1 MTAFFRISPLFAA
14 HRDQGEI
21 PSPNRCV
28 PQRHLTY
35 PGPDI
40 ETIFYVEQD
49 ELTIAALSTRPVQDP
64 PSPTTRFPP
73 PDGPRSLPILRKRV
87 ACSCNTL
94 IRQLRPCGRGCGG
107 VRNSRARPRR

>member
-1 MTAFFRISPLFAA
+1 MTAFFRLFRLFAA

-49 ELTIAALSTRPVQDP
+49 ELTIAALSPDPCKTRPP
-64 PSPTTRFPP
+64 PQPGFRRQTGHAHCLYYASVLHAAATR
-73 PDGPRSLPILRKRV
+73 
-87 ACSCNTL
+87 
-94 IRQLRPCGRGCGG
+94 
-107 VRNSRARPRR
+107 